1 MKFSP
6 KGFMQRL
13 RAVVIGS
20 FTQKDAALY
29 ATGMES
35 SSGMLVTATKAMQHD
50 AVWACVRLIAET
62 IASLPLSLY
71 LRQGKDIK
79 VASRH
84 PLQYLLHDMPNSTST
99 AAVFWEA
106 VVAAMLLQGNA
117 YIEKKYS
124 NDRIASLRFL
134 AACRL
139 HIVCDV
145 NGNRRYYYNEDNGKQ
160 REIQR
165 NAIWQIQ
172 GFTLDGKDGVSVI
185 TYAAQVFGNALSADA
200 AAGKTFRNGS
210 LANVYY
216 KVAAFLTPEQRKDF
230 KENVQESVEA
240 GKTPILEGGVDV
252 NALGIKPS
260 DAQLLES
267 RSYNVETICRW
278 FRVPPSM
285 VGHDGKTTSWGTGI
299 EQQMIGFLTFT
310 LSPWLVRIEQ
320 SISANL
326 LSAGERV
333 NYYAKFETGSLLRA
347 DSKATAEYLVALRN
361 GGIISSDEA
370 REKIDMPAR
379 GGNADELLVQG
390 AMVLLSSLSKTPAQ
404 AVTPTAPATL
414 EETAAQLRAFLHQ

>member
-6 KGFMQRL
+6 RGMLQRL
-13 RAVVIGS
+13 RAVVLGT
-20 FTQKDAALY
+20 FTQKDPELY
-29 ATGMES
+29 RTGMES
-35 SSGMLVTATKAMQHD
+35 YSGVEVSATKAMQHD

-62 IASLPLSLY
+62 IASLPLNLY

-84 PLQYLLHDMPNSTST
+84 ALQYLLHDMPNSAST

-124 NDRIASLRFL
+124 GGKVASLMFL
-134 AACRL
+134 ASCRL

-160 REIQR
+160 REISR
-165 NAIWQIQ
+165 SAIWQIQ

-185 TYAAQVFGNALSADA
+185 TYAAQVFGNALAADR

-216 KVAAFLTPEQRKDF
+216 KVAAFLTPEQREIFKD
-230 KENVQESVEA
+230 NVQDSVER
-240 GKTPILEGGVDV
+240 GTTPILEGGIDVD
-252 NALGIKPS
+252 ALGIKPS

-285 VGHDGKTTSWGTGI
+285 VGHDGRTTSWGTGI

-326 LSAGERV
+326 LTPAERT

-347 DSKATAEYLVALRN
+347 DSKATADYLVALRQ
-361 GGIISSDEA
+361 GGIISCDEA

-390 AMVLLSSLSKTPAQ
+390 AMVLLSSLSKTPAK
-404 AVTPTAPATL
+404 AVPATPTPTL
-414 EETAAQLRAFLHQ
+414 EESAASLRAFLLR